1 MSPKGYSEDQLVEQ
15 PAVELFGE
23 LGWEILS
30 ANDELFG
37 SAELSP
43 LPSPMGKGISLGRET
58 KSEVV
63 LVPRLRAALERLN
76 PALPAEAIE
85 SAITELARDRSAMS
99 LAAANRDLWDLL
111 RDGVTASVPDL
122 ERGGLKT
129 ERVRVIDW
137 EKPEANDFLLVSQMT
152 ITGELYTCRPDLI
165 GFVNGLP
172 LVVIELKKPGVPAK
186 QAFDENLTSY
196 KHLQNGIPALFWYN
210 ALLIAS
216 NGAESRVGS
225 LTAYW
230 NRFTEW
236 KRIERE
242 DEPRRV
248 SLEVMLRGLCE
259 PTRLLD
265 FVENFTLFS
274 WHKSGLVKAIAQ
286 NHQYLGVNNAI
297 RATLKAREAGH
308 GRAGVFWQTQG
319 SGKSFAM
326 VFYAQKILRRV
337 PGNWTFVI
345 VTDRVELDEQIAKT
359 FAACGAVSDAN
370 ICHAETGVELREL
383 LAGNN
388 RYVFTLIHKFQPEK
402 LRAGTPSP
410 HPSPTGRGSESEGVM
425 PVLCDRHDV
434 IVLTDEAHR
443 TQYDTLALNM
453 RSALPNAL
461 FLAFTGTPL
470 IAGEERTREVFGDY
484 VSIYD
489 FQQSVEDGA
498 TVPLFYENRTPELHL
513 DNPNLNDKIYELIEA
528 ADLSEEAEKKLE
540 RELGRQYHLI
550 TRDERLETVAK
561 DLVRHF
567 LGRGFQGK
575 AMVVS
580 IDKPTAYRMY
590 DKVRK
595 HWQEEYERVDMVLKR
610 ERPSEEERAELEER
624 LEVLKTTDMAVVVSP
639 GQNEVE
645 ELKAIGIDVV
655 PHRKRMTTEK
665 LDEKFKDPADPFR
678 LVFVCAM
685 WLTGF
690 DAPSCSTIYL
700 DKPMRN
706 HTLMQ
711 TIARANRVY
720 PGKQSGLI
728 VDYANVFASL
738 EKALAIYGKGRGG
751 ETPLRDK
758 RELAEELR
766 LAVNDATAYS
776 RLHGVDLA
784 KIEATPTVNFER
796 VGAIQDAAD
805 KLLAPENIRRDF
817 LSKAGLVGA
826 LYRAVKPDPAA
837 AELAPRCGCIL
848 AIAERIRTTADPPDI
863 SHVMQGIEE
872 LLDQSIA
879 AVPFTIGDNK
889 GGYFDL
895 SKIDFEAL
903 RKKFEKSKPAN
914 TDLEHLKAAVRA
926 QLERMVR
933 LNRTRADYLEKFQEL
948 IESYNAGSRN
958 IEEIFRELLNLA
970 SILTQEQTRH
980 MRENL
985 SEEELTIFDILTRPG
1000 PDLTPE
1006 EQEEVKKVARQLLEK
1021 MKDLLVIGWRQRV
1034 GSRARVRLAIEDALD
1049 EGLPRA
1055 YSKELFQAKCMAVFE
1070 HVYESYQGEGRSV
1083 YTVAV

>member
-1 MSPKGYSEDQLVEQ
+1 
-15 PAVELFGE
+15 
-23 LGWEILS
+23 
-30 ANDELFG
+30 
-37 SAELSP
+37 
-43 LPSPMGKGISLGRET
+43 
-58 KSEVV
+58 
-63 LVPRLRAALERLN
+63 
-76 PALPAEAIE
+76 
-85 SAITELARDRSAMS
+85 MS
-99 LAAANRDLWDLL
+99 LAAANRDVWDLL
-111 RDGVTASVPDL
+111 RDGVTVSVADQ
-122 ERGGLKT
+122 ERGGQKT
-129 ERVRVIDW
+129 ERVRVVDW
-137 EKPEANDFLLVSQMT
+137 DNPQGNDFLLVSQMT

-165 GFVNGLP
+165 AFVNGLP
-172 LVVIELKKPGVPAK
+172 FVVIELKKPGVPAK
-186 QAFDENLTSY
+186 QAFEDNLTSY

-216 NGAESRVGS
+216 NGADSRVGS
-225 LTAYW
+225 LTADW
-230 NRFTEW
+230 DRFTEW

-248 SLEVMLRGLCE
+248 SLEVMLRGLCD

-297 RATLKAREAGH
+297 RATLAAREAGH
-308 GRAGVFWQTQG
+308 GRGGVFWQTQG

-326 VFYAQKILRRV
+326 VFFAQKILRKV

-370 ICHAETGVELREL
+370 ECHAETGAELREL

-388 RYVFTLIHKFQPEK
+388 RYVFTLIHKFQTPE
-402 LRAGTPSP
+402 
-410 HPSPTGRGSESEGVM
+410 
-425 PVLCDRHDV
+425 VLCDRRDV

-513 DNPNLNDKIYELIEA
+513 DNPNLNDDIYELIEE
-528 ADLSEEAEKKLE
+528 ADLSDEAEKRLE

-590 DKVRK
+590 DKVQK
-595 HWQEEYERVDMVLKR
+595 HWKEERERVEMALIRD
-610 ERPSEEERAELEER
+610 RPSDEERAELEAR
-624 LEVLKTTDMAVVVSP
+624 LDVLKTTDMAVVVSP
-639 GQNEVE
+639 AQNEIE

-665 LDEKFKDPADPFR
+665 LDEKFKDPDDPFR

-758 RELAEELR
+758 KELAAQLR
-766 LAVNDATAYS
+766 LAVNDATAFC
-776 RLHGVDLA
+776 RLHGIDLA
-784 KIEATPTVNFER
+784 KIESTSTANFAR

-805 KLLAPENIRRDF
+805 KLMAPESVRRDF

-826 LYRAVKPDPAA
+826 LYRAVKPDIAA
-837 AELAPRCGCIL
+837 IELAQRCGCIL
-848 AIAERIRTTADPPDI
+848 AIAERIRTTTDPPDI
-863 SHVMQGIEE
+863 SQVMQGIEE

-879 AVPFTIGDNK
+879 AVPFTIAEK
-889 GGYFDL
+889 KAGYFDL

-903 RKKFEKSKPAN
+903 RKKFDKNKPTN
-914 TDLEHLKAAVRA
+914 TDLERLKAAVRA

-948 IESYNAGSRN
+948 IDSYNAGSRN
-958 IEEIFRELLNLA
+958 IEEIFKELLDL
-970 SILTQEQTRH
+970 STVLTKEQTRH
-980 MRENL
+980 VRENL

-1000 PDLTPE
+1000 PDLSS
-1006 EQEEVKKVARQLLEK
+1006 QERDEVKKVAHQLLERLK
-1021 MKDLLVIGWRQRV
+1021 ELLVIGWRQRV

-1055 YSKELFQAKCMAVFE
+1055 YSKDIYETKCTAVFE

-1083 YTVAV
+1083 YTINT

>member
-1 MSPKGYSEDQLVEQ
+1 MSPSDYTEELLVEQ
-15 PAVELFGE
+15 PAIELFAE
-23 LGWEILS
+23 LGWATES
-30 ANDELFG
+30 ALEESFG
-37 SAELSP
+37 FAE
-43 LPSPMGKGISLGRET
+43 PSPEPSPSGRGSRLGRET

-63 LVPRLRAALERLN
+63 LVPKLRSALERLN
-76 PALPAEAIE
+76 PALPSDAIN
-85 SAITELARDRSAMS
+85 SAIDELARDHSAMG
-99 LAAANRDLWDLL
+99 LAAANRDIWELV
-111 RDGVTASVPDL
+111 RDGVKVSIADR

-129 ERVRVIDW
+129 ERVQVVDW
-137 EKPEANDFLLVSQMT
+137 DNPQANDFLLVSQMT
-152 ITGELYTCRPDLI
+152 ITGDLYTCRPDLI

-172 LVVIELKKPGVPAK
+172 FVVIEVKKPGVPAK
-186 QAFDENLTSY
+186 QAFDDNLTSY

-210 ALLIAS
+210 AFLITS

-225 LTAYW
+225 LTADW
-230 NRFTEW
+230 DRFTEW

-297 RATLKAREAGH
+297 RATLAARAEGH
-308 GRAGVFWQTQG
+308 GRGGVFWQTQG

-326 VFYAQKILRRV
+326 VFFAQKILRKV

-370 ICHAETGVELREL
+370 VCHAETGAELREL

-388 RYVFTLIHKFQPEK
+388 RYVFTLIHKFQTPE
-402 LRAGTPSP
+402 
-410 HPSPTGRGSESEGVM
+410 
-425 PVLCDRHDV
+425 VLCDRRDV

-453 RSALPNAL
+453 RSALPNAM

-513 DNPNLNDKIYELIEA
+513 DNPNLNDDIYELIEE
-528 ADLSEEAEKKLE
+528 ADLSEEAEKRLE

-550 TRDERLETVAK
+550 TRDDRLETVAK
-561 DLVRHF
+561 DMVRHF

-590 DKVRK
+590 DKVQK
-595 HWQEEYERVDMVLKR
+595 FWKEERERVELALMR
-610 ERPSEEERAELEER
+610 ERPSDEERAELEER
-624 LEVLKTTDMAVVVSP
+624 LNVLRTTDMAAVVSP
-639 GQNEVE
+639 EQNEVE

-655 PHRKRMTTEK
+655 PHRNRMNAEK
-665 LDEKFKDPADPFR
+665 LDGKFKDPDDQLR

-706 HTLMQ
+706 HSLMQ

-758 RELAEELR
+758 KELAEQLR
-766 LAVNDATAYS
+766 LAAKEATAFCQ
-776 RLHGVDLA
+776 LHGIDLA
-784 KIEATPTVNFER
+784 KIEATSTATFAR

-805 KLLAPENIRRDF
+805 KLMAPENMRRDF
-817 LSKAGLVGA
+817 LSKAGLIGA

-837 AELAPRCGCIL
+837 IELAQRCGCIL
-848 AIAERIRTTADPPDI
+848 AIAERIRTTTDPPDI
-863 SHVMQGIEE
+863 SYVMQGIEE
-872 LLDQSIA
+872 LLDESIA
-879 AVPFTIGDNK
+879 AVPFTIGEKK
-889 GGYFDL
+889 GAYFDL

-903 RKKFEKSKPAN
+903 RKKFDKNKPTN
-914 TDLEHLKAAVRA
+914 TDLERLKAAVRA
-926 QLERMVR
+926 P
-933 LNRTRADYLEKFQEL
+933 TTWKSF
-948 IESYNAGSRN
+948 RN
-958 IEEIFRELLNLA
+958 
-970 SILTQEQTRH
+970 
-980 MRENL
+980 
-985 SEEELTIFDILTRPG
+985 
-1000 PDLTPE
+1000 
-1006 EQEEVKKVARQLLEK
+1006 
-1021 MKDLLVIGWRQRV
+1021 
-1034 GSRARVRLAIEDALD
+1034 
-1049 EGLPRA
+1049 
-1055 YSKELFQAKCMAVFE
+1055 
-1070 HVYESYQGEGRSV
+1070 
-1083 YTVAV
+1083 